1 MKKKIKLSIVILVHN
16 EEKSIEKEIQD
27 INRMI
32 IKKFKNTEFIITQD
46 GSIDKSDKI
55 LKSLKKKY
63 KIKYYSFKERLGVH
77 NALLFSLKKTY
88 NTFYIE
94 LSDISI
100 I

>member
-55 LKSLKKKY
+55 LKS
-63 KIKYYSFKERLGVH
+63 
-77 NALLFSLKKTY
+77 
-88 NTFYIE
+88 
-94 LSDISI
+94 
-100 I
+100 